1 MSCKLYYKYGKSDY
15 YLGEFKD
22 RPSAEKHWNLIK
34 TMLESKMGS
43 GIEPIYVESIKRK
56 NR

>member
-1 MSCKLYYKYGKSDY
+1 MSCKLYYKYGKADY

-22 RPSAEKHWNLIK
+22 RTKAKKHWNLIK
-34 TMLESKMGS
+34 TMLESQMGS